1 MLKSTLMRLRV
12 ILLGIV
18 LLPIL
23 IYSCTPD
30 SEIIDDNPGTE
41 VQFSTDTVLFD
52 TLFTSVGS
60 ITRRL
65 RVINPN
71 KGAIRLNNISLARGT
86 ESPYSIIVN
95 GDEGTSF
102 DDVVIFGEDSL
113 LVLVEVTIDPND
125 EDLPFLV
132 KDSILVRQ
140 SDISQDVK
148 LISWGQ
154 DANFLNNI
162 ILDCDETWT
171 AERPYVIVEGV
182 LVDSLCRLT
191 IEQGTKVFFDNG
203 ASLFVQGQ
211 MEVRGDTAEQV
222 LFTSIRNDGIFEN
235 TAGQWG
241 GIFFLEG
248 SQGNIIDHAVI
259 SNGQFGL
266 RIGTPDDNNVPDVT
280 VTNTIIQNMS
290 ESGILAFTSDVDAAN
305 TLVYNCGSHLV
316 GNFAGGNYRYYHCTF
331 TNEPTDFRRDEPSV
345 QFSDNIVLA
354 DNSTLIDDLSVEL
367 INSIIWGNQQ
377 DELLIGLQQ
386 ENARLVIQNNVI
398 RTTQEEFDTN
408 DNIIGQE
415 LNFPGFVSPFQRN
428 YALDSLSVARDNGI
442 PIGVEIDIRR
452 LPRDE
457 NPDIGAFERIDP
469 E

>member
-1 MLKSTLMRLRV
+1 MRLRV

-52 TLFTSVGS
+52 TLVTSVCS
-60 ITRRL
+60 ITRML

-305 TLVYNCGSHLV
+305 TVVYNCGSHLV